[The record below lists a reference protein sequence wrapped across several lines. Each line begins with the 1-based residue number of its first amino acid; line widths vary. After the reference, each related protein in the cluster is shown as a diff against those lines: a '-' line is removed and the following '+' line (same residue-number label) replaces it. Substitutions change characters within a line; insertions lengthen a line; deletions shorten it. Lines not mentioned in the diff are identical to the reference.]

1 MSGKKIDNI
10 IVGKHEVLKNRI
22 FGMPITKMTRHQRVA
37 FTAMIKIGY
46 DTLKKDPKET
56 VFKYN
61 TKDFLKMIGIKNL
74 GKRSNLFSKCEDEE
88 EKLRGE
94 DKDYS
99 VEKTLRE
106 LLTKEITFR
115 YKNNKGE
122 TYQVEGTNLVTYF
135 KINKN
140 EITYNLSDWIR
151 QRVCNVQSAYIMKL
165 PILSSFTTSHAVVLF
180 EQLEQRRKWGKWEVN
195 IATLKKLFGFFSN
208 EYKNFSDFNRYVLKS
223 GISEINQKTDYELD
237 YEPVKEGRAIKKI
250 IFRWFIYSSSI
261 KKFKTYIRE
270 NFVNTE
276 LIEIQ
281 VGNRTY
287 QSSIAV
293 AKNGKLYDMKNSN
306 SYFTID
312 EAKRIWEHLYKN
324 QHLLKIKS
332 TYQENKNVTEND
344 YAKYYGC
351 SFTMAGEYYE
361 NIILITPVEN
371 KLKVK
376 FKNGAIMIL
385 PEEDFLKG
393 VLFGTK

>member
-1 MSGKKIDNI
+1 M
-10 IVGKHEVLKNRI
+10 V
-22 FGMPITKMTRHQRVA
+22 T
-37 FTAMIKIGY
+37 
-46 DTLKKDPKET
+46 KKDPKET

-74 GKRSNLFSKCEDEE
+74 GKRSNLFSKCKDEE
-88 EKLRGE
+88 DKLRGG

-135 KINKN
+135 KINRN

-165 PILSSFTTSHAVVLF
+165 PILSSFATSHAVVFF
-180 EQLEQRRKWGKWEVN
+180 EQLEQRRKWSKWEVD
-195 IATLKKLFGFFSN
+195 IATLKKLFGLFNN
-208 EYKNFSDFNRYVLKS
+208 EYKSFSDFNRRVLKKA
-223 GISEINQKTDYELD
+223 ILEVNEKTDYELD
-237 YEPVKEGRAIKKI
+237 YEVVKERRTPKKI
-250 IFRWFIYSSSI
+250 IFRWFIYSNSV
-261 KKFKTYIRE
+261 KMFKTYIRE

-281 VGNRTY
+281 VGIRTY
-287 QSSIAV
+287 KSFIAV

-312 EAKRIWEHLYKN
+312 EAKRIWEYLYKN
-324 QHLLKIKS
+324 QHLLLIKS
-332 TYQENKNVTEND
+332 IYQNQEDQIKNE
-344 YAKYYGC
+344 YIKYYGC
-351 SFTMAGEYYE
+351 SFTMADEYYE
-361 NIILITPVEN
+361 NIIQITPIEN
-371 KLKVK
+371 KVKVK

-393 VLFGTK
+393 VLFGVE